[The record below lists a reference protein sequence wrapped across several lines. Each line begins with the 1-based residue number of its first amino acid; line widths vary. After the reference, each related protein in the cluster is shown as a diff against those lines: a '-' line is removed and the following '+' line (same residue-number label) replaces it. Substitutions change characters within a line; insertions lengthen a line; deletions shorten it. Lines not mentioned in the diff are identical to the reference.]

1 MKYVKDIVVIA
12 PFNDLYLSCI
22 GGTSEARKLIK
33 KLNDFNNY
41 ILTIATEDGKEFFDT
56 DNLFV
61 GRLSKDEMVDFVKD
75 NNIDM
80 IVDLSHPYAKIVS
93 ENANFVSE
101 ELGIEYI
108 RYVRKIAVHDRD
120 NIYLNSYE
128 EAFDF
133 LSNVKGTVFFT
144 TGSKN
149 IKDFE
154 KVRGKNRFIYRVLPA
169 LESIELC
176 KKNNVHMRDIVAIL
190 GPFSKEFNK
199 VMLSFYNPS
208 YCVMKDSGHPGG
220 TVENIQACKELGV
233 QPIIIGGDEEEGI
246 TDLETIE
253 KIIRSK

>member
-1 MKYVKDIVVIA
+1 MIWI
-12 PFNDLYLSCI
+12 I
-22 GGTSEARKLIK
+22 GGTSEARKLIDR
-33 KLNDFNNY
+33 LGDFNNY

-56 DNLFV
+56 DNLFI
-61 GRLSKDEMVDFVKD
+61 GRLSKDEMIDFAKE
-75 NNIDM
+75 NKIDM

-93 ENANFVSE
+93 ENASFVSE
-101 ELGIEYI
+101 ELGIEYV

-128 EAFDF
+128 EAFDY

-154 KVRGKNRFIYRVLPA
+154 KVRGDNRFIYRVLPA

-176 KKNNVHMRDIVAIL
+176 KQSDVHMRDIVAIL

-199 VMLSFYNPS
+199 
-208 YCVMKDSGHPGG
+208 
-220 TVENIQACKELGV
+220 A
-233 QPIIIGGDEEEGI
+233 
-246 TDLETIE
+246 
-253 KIIRSK
+253 

>member
-1 MKYVKDIVVIA
+1 MIWI
-12 PFNDLYLSCI
+12 I
-22 GGTSEARKLIK
+22 GGTSETRKLIDR
-33 KLNDFNNY
+33 LGDFNNY

-56 DNLFV
+56 DNLYI
-61 GRLSKDEMVDFVKD
+61 GRLSKDEMIDFAKE
-75 NNIDM
+75 NKIDM

-93 ENANFVSE
+93 ENASFVSE
-101 ELGIEYI
+101 KLDIEYV

-128 EAFDF
+128 EAFDY

-154 KVRGKNRFIYRVLPA
+154 KVRGDNRFIYRVLPT

-176 KKNNVHMRDIVAIL
+176 KQSDVHMRDIVAIL

-199 VMLSFYNPS
+199 AMLSAYNPD
-208 YCVMKDSGHPGG
+208 YCVMKDSGHAGG
-220 TVENIQACKELGV
+220 TAEKIQACKELGV
-233 QPIIIGGDEEEGI
+233 KPIIIGRDEEEGI
-246 TDLETIE
+246 SDLETIE
-253 KIIRSK
+253 NIIRRKYLLQMA